1 MPRINDEGALSGE
14 TLFWWC
20 KNLLAIIV
28 SLFFLVFGL
37 EILMGAYSLKEPPM
51 FFVYFFSGSF
61 IILFSLTIL
70 LIPILKIWALLRQKR
85 Q

>member
-1 MPRINDEGALSGE
+1 MPRINDEGTLSGE

-20 KNLLAIIV
+20 KNLLIIIF

-37 EILMGAYSLKEPPM
+37 EILVGAYNVKEPPM

-70 LIPILKIWALLRQKR
+70 LIPILKIRAFLKQKR